1 MCGGSAGKIL
11 GDAITVASV
20 VAAPFTG
27 GMSLLAAPVGMQMSQ
42 GAQMQEQQEKQ
53 LKQQNQAQQQAENRA
68 SNQARQNEQAM
79 AAANRR
85 TPNVAGIMERAASQ
99 AAGGPAGTMLTGP
112 MGVDPGQLQLGK
124 NTLLGS

>member
-1 MCGGSAGKIL
+1 MCGGSAGKVL
-11 GDAITVASV
+11 GDAITIASV

-27 GMSLLAAPVGMQMSQ
+27 GLSLLAAPTGMQMRQ
-42 GAQMQEQQEKQ
+42 GAEAQEQQEKQ
-53 LKQQNQAQQQAENRA
+53 LNQQQKAQRQAEASA

-79 AAANRR
+79 NAANRR
-85 TPNVAGIMERAASQ
+85 TPNIAGIMERAASQ

-112 MGVDPGQLQLGK
+112 MGIDPGQLQLGK